1 MGIPSSLSHIARWEF
16 IKIPNHVHYVL
27 LLIALLASL
36 FPDRQAN
43 KELYGHKLYILGDSQ
58 ACGVKPYAPKNA
70 IVICKVGSTISQW
83 NKKIQNIDIR
93 PQDEVI
99 IFLGSNDW
107 YSSPNTFPIT
117 QKLNFTNCVFVGP
130 PLIRGKIGS
139 ADIIKSQILND
150 KTCKYLDSREL
161 NLIQV
166 DGVHTKESKRWLDAA
181 LNLLSINK

>member
-1 MGIPSSLSHIARWEF
+1 M
-16 IKIPNHVHYVL
+16 IPNHVHYIL
-27 LLIALLASL
+27 LLIALFVSL
-36 FPDRQAN
+36 FPVDKQVS
-43 KELYGHKLYILGDSQ
+43 KELYANKLYILGDSQ
-58 ACGVKPYAPKNA
+58 ACGVKQYAPKGA
-70 IVICKVGSTISQW
+70 IVICKVGSRISEW

-117 QKLNFTNCVFVGP
+117 QKLNSTNCVFVGP
-130 PLIRGKIGS
+130 PLIRGKNGS
-139 ADIIKSQILND
+139 ADIIKYQITSD
-150 KTCKYLDSREL
+150 KTCKYLDSRDL

-181 LNLLSINK
+181 LSLLATIK